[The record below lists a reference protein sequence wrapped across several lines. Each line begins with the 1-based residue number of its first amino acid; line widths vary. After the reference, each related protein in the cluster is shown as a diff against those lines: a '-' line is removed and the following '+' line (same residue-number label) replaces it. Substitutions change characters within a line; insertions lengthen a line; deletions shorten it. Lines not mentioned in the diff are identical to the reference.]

1 MKRSI
6 ERFLVDLG
14 IGPQLKGF
22 AALREAIVLHGQ
34 TEQISIT
41 RALYPGVA
49 ERVGGNSRS
58 VERNMQHAI
67 GIMHISVPQ
76 RVLTEKLGQA
86 PVGGKDTYPNG
97 QFIALCTLRLREKNI
112 FPAVEKL
119 TKNKEDCV

>member
-49 ERVGGNSRS
+49 ERIGGNSRS
-58 VERNMQHAI
+58 VERNMQRAI
-67 GIMHISVPQ
+67 VVMHSSVPQ

-86 PVGGKDTYPNG
+86 PIGGKGAYTIG
-97 QFIALCTLRLREKNI
+97 QFIALCAFRL
-112 FPAVEKL
+112 
-119 TKNKEDCV
+119 KEDDHA